1 MNGSPNANVHGPDL
15 GQLNAQL
22 RWLDKHIAITANNN
36 ARLVHRRAMYPHT
49 ADEIIGGL
57 KRIRASLEWQR
68 DQKAQAQQEQHA
80 A

>member
-1 MNGSPNANVHGPDL
+1 MNAPIANSPDL

-49 ADEIIGGL
+49 AAEIIGGL
-57 KRIRASLEWQR
+57 TRIRASLAWLR
-68 DQKAQAQQEQHA
+68 DQKATQEQHA